1 MTEEIKK
8 PNTAEDIEKVS
19 MARGLAITN
28 IGIMGNNDSE
38 MNRIENIC
46 KDFEDGKL
54 NADKA
59 VEELNVVWSSK
70 QMGAM

>member
-1 MTEEIKK
+1 
-8 PNTAEDIEKVS
+8 